1 MNSFNASVNEK
12 TELNEIKSSNMFLI
26 LKSKY
31 ILQFI
36 FDNLSKRK
44 SLNFIKYNKNIQNKI
59 NININDY
66 KEFSEIYSS
75 IEMEII
81 PVNNKYG
88 KFINIKNQGDLKYF
102 HIYFDNN
109 KEEIKRNHLD
119 KNENIK
125 KIKIIFEHQVKSF
138 EDLFRDCEC
147 IESIYIKKFCR
158 NNIKNMEGMFYNCS
172 SLKELNLSNFN
183 TNNVNNM
190 RYMFFKCSSLKK
202 LNLSNFN
209 TNNIT
214 ALKEMF
220 WGCSSL
226 EELNLNSFNTNKVK
240 SFYRMFEGCSSL
252 KALNLSNFNA
262 DKVTNMYGMF
272 SNCWSLKDLIL
283 FDDNSEN
290 NIDMEGM
297 FNGCLD
303 KLTSK
308 IKNKY
313 KYIKEEAF
321 KYITDIPV

>member
-1 MNSFNASVNEK
+1 MNSFNDSVNEK

-26 LKSKY
+26 IKSKY

-59 NININDY
+59 DININDY

-125 KIKIIFEHQVKSF
+125 KIKIILEHQVKSF

-209 TNNIT
+209 TNNVT

-252 KALNLSNFNA
+252 KELNLSNFNIN
-262 DKVTNMYGMF
+262 KVTNMYGMF

>member
-12 TELNEIKSSNMFLI
+12 TELNEIKSNDIFLI

-31 ILQFI
+31 ILQLI

-75 IEMEII
+75 IEMEIT

-125 KIKIIFEHQVKSF
+125 KIKVILEHQVESF

-147 IESIYIKKFCR
+147 VESIYFKKFCR

-183 TNNVNNM
+183 TNNVTNM
-190 RYMFFKCSSLKK
+190 SGMFRMCSL
-202 LNLSNFN
+202 
-209 TNNIT
+209 
-214 ALKEMF
+214 
-220 WGCSSL
+220 L
-226 EELNLNSFNTNKVK
+226 EE
-240 SFYRMFEGCSSL
+240 
-252 KALNLSNFNA
+252 LNLSNFNA
-262 DKVTNMYGMF
+262 NNTTFINDIFYGC
-272 SNCWSLKDLIL
+272 SSLKKLI
-283 FDDNSEN
+283 
-290 NIDMEGM
+290 
-297 FNGCLD
+297 C
-303 KLTSK
+303 
-308 IKNKY
+308 KNELIQNELVY
-313 KYIKEEAF
+313 
-321 KYITDIPV
+321 

>member
-59 NININDY
+59 DININDY

-125 KIKIIFEHQVKSF
+125 KIKIILEHQVKSF

-190 RYMFFKCSSLKK
+190 RYMFFKCSSLKN

-209 TNNIT
+209 TNNVT

-252 KALNLSNFNA
+252 KELNLSNFNNN
-262 DKVTNMYGMF
+262 KVTNMYGMF

-290 NIDMEGM
+290 IIDMEGM

>member
-1 MNSFNASVNEK
+1 MNSFNDSVNEK

-26 LKSKY
+26 IKSKY

-59 NININDY
+59 DININDY

-125 KIKIIFEHQVKSF
+125 KIKIILEHQVKSF

-209 TNNIT
+209 TNN
-214 ALKEMF
+214 
-220 WGCSSL
+220 
-226 EELNLNSFNTNKVK
+226 VK

-252 KALNLSNFNA
+252 KALNLSNFNIN
-262 DKVTNMYGMF
+262 KVTNMYGMF

-321 KYITDIPV
+321 NYITDIPV

>member
-1 MNSFNASVNEK
+1 MNSFNDSVNEK
-12 TELNEIKSSNMFLI
+12 TELNETKSSNMFLI
-26 LKSKY
+26 IKSKY

-59 NININDY
+59 DININDY

-125 KIKIIFEHQVKSF
+125 KIKIILEHQVKSF

-209 TNNIT
+209 TNNVT

-252 KALNLSNFNA
+252 KALNLSNFNIN
-262 DKVTNMYGMF
+262 KVTNMYGMF

-290 NIDMEGM
+290 IIDMEGM

>member
-1 MNSFNASVNEK
+1 MNSFNDSVNEK

-59 NININDY
+59 DININDY

-125 KIKIIFEHQVKSF
+125 KIKIILEHQVKSF

-209 TNNIT
+209 TNNVT

-252 KALNLSNFNA
+252 KELNLSNFNIN
-262 DKVTNMYGMF
+262 KVTNMYGMF

-290 NIDMEGM
+290 IIDMEGM

-308 IKNKY
+308 IKDKY

-321 KYITDIPV
+321 KFINDMPL

>member
-1 MNSFNASVNEK
+1 MNSFNDSVNEK
-12 TELNEIKSSNMFLI
+12 TELNEIKSSNMLLI

-59 NININDY
+59 DININDY

-125 KIKIIFEHQVKSF
+125 KIKIILEHQVKSF

-209 TNNIT
+209 TNNVT

-252 KALNLSNFNA
+252 KELNLSNFNIN
-262 DKVTNMYGMF
+262 KVTNMYGMF

-290 NIDMEGM
+290 IIDMEGM

-321 KYITDIPV
+321 NYITDIPV

>member
-1 MNSFNASVNEK
+1 MNSFNDSVNEK

-26 LKSKY
+26 IKSKY

-59 NININDY
+59 DININDY

-125 KIKIIFEHQVKSF
+125 KIKIILEHQVKSF

-209 TNNIT
+209 TNNVT

-252 KALNLSNFNA
+252 KALNLSNFNIN
-262 DKVTNMYGMF
+262 KVTNMYGMF

>member
-1 MNSFNASVNEK
+1 MNSFNDSVNEK

-36 FDNLSKRK
+36 FDNLSKSK

-59 NININDY
+59 DININDY

-125 KIKIIFEHQVKSF
+125 KIKIILEHQVKSF

-209 TNNIT
+209 TNNVT

-252 KALNLSNFNA
+252 KELNLSNFNIN
-262 DKVTNMYGMF
+262 KVTNMYGMF

-290 NIDMEGM
+290 IIDMEGM

-308 IKNKY
+308 IKDKY

-321 KYITDIPV
+321 KFINDMPL

>member
-1 MNSFNASVNEK
+1 MGIMHDHEFSFINDK
-12 TELNEIKSSNMFLI
+12 TKLNL
-26 LKSKY
+26 
-31 ILQFI
+31 
-36 FDNLSKRK
+36 
-44 SLNFIKYNKNIQNKI
+44 IKYNKNIQNKI
-59 NININDY
+59 DININDY

-125 KIKIIFEHQVKSF
+125 KIKIILEHQVKSF

-209 TNNIT
+209 TNNVT

-252 KALNLSNFNA
+252 KELNLSNFNIN
-262 DKVTNMYGMF
+262 KVTNMYGMF

-290 NIDMEGM
+290 IIDMEGM

>member
-1 MNSFNASVNEK
+1 MNSFNDSVNEK

-59 NININDY
+59 DININDY

-125 KIKIIFEHQVKSF
+125 KIKIILEHQVKSF

-209 TNNIT
+209 TNNVT

-252 KALNLSNFNA
+252 KELNLSNFNIN
-262 DKVTNMYGMF
+262 KVTNMYGMF

-290 NIDMEGM
+290 IIDMEGM

>member
-1 MNSFNASVNEK
+1 MEK
-12 TELNEIKSSNMFLI
+12 DNLESNIKDKETQIKPKCKLENI
-26 LKSKY
+26 KSKY
-31 ILQFI
+31 ILEKLFTIVQ
-36 FDNLSKRK
+36 RK
-44 SLNFIKYNKNIQNKI
+44 TELDIVKYNKIIKNKI
-59 NININDY
+59 DININDY
-66 KEFSEIYSS
+66 KEFSEKYSS
-75 IEMEII
+75 IEIEIKPI
-81 PVNNKYG
+81 YNKYG

-125 KIKIIFEHQVKSF
+125 KIKIILEHQVKSF

-147 IESIYIKKFCR
+147 IESIYFKKFCR

-209 TNNIT
+209 TNNVT

-226 EELNLNSFNTNKVK
+226 EEVNLNSFNTNKVK

-290 NIDMEGM
+290 IIDMEGM

>member
-1 MNSFNASVNEK
+1 MNSFNDSVKEK
-12 TELNEIKSSNMFLI
+12 TELNEIKSSNMLLI

-59 NININDY
+59 DININDY

-125 KIKIIFEHQVKSF
+125 KIKIILEHQVKSF

-209 TNNIT
+209 TNNVT

-226 EELNLNSFNTNKVK
+226 EELNLNSFNTSKVK

-252 KALNLSNFNA
+252 KALNLSNFNIN
-262 DKVTNMYGMF
+262 KVTNMYGMF

-313 KYIKEEAF
+313 KYIKKEAF
-321 KYITDIPV
+321 NYITDIPV

>member
-1 MNSFNASVNEK
+1 MNSFNDSVNEK

-59 NININDY
+59 DININDY

-125 KIKIIFEHQVKSF
+125 KIKIILEHQVKSF

-209 TNNIT
+209 TNNVT

-252 KALNLSNFNA
+252 KALNLSNFNIN
-262 DKVTNMYGMF
+262 KVTNMYGMF

>member
-1 MNSFNASVNEK
+1 MNSFNDSVNEK

-44 SLNFIKYNKNIQNKI
+44 SLNFIKYNKNIQNKM
-59 NININDY
+59 NININDF

-125 KIKIIFEHQVKSF
+125 KIKIILEHQVKSF

-147 IESIYIKKFCR
+147 IESIYFKKFCR

-183 TNNVNNM
+183 TNNVTNM
-190 RYMFFKCSSLKK
+190 RYMFFKCSSLKE

-209 TNNIT
+209 TNNVT

-252 KALNLSNFNA
+252 KELNLSNFNIN
-262 DKVTNMYGMF
+262 KVTNMYVYV
-272 SNCWSLKDLIL
+272 L
-283 FDDNSEN
+283 
-290 NIDMEGM
+290 
-297 FNGCLD
+297 
-303 KLTSK
+303 
-308 IKNKY
+308 
-313 KYIKEEAF
+313 
-321 KYITDIPV
+321 

>member
-1 MNSFNASVNEK
+1 MNSFNDSVNEK
-12 TELNEIKSSNMFLI
+12 TELNEIKSSNMLLI

-59 NININDY
+59 DININDY

-125 KIKIIFEHQVKSF
+125 KIKIILEHQVKSF

-209 TNNIT
+209 TNNVT

-252 KALNLSNFNA
+252 KELNLSNFNIN
-262 DKVTNMYGMF
+262 KVTNMYGMF

-290 NIDMEGM
+290 IIDMEGM

>member
-1 MNSFNASVNEK
+1 MNSFNDSVNEK

-59 NININDY
+59 DININDY

-125 KIKIIFEHQVKSF
+125 KIKIILEHQVKSF
-138 EDLFRDCEC
+138 EDSFRDCEC

-183 TNNVNNM
+183 TNTVNNM

-209 TNNIT
+209 TNNVT

-252 KALNLSNFNA
+252 KELNLSNFNIN
-262 DKVTNMYGMF
+262 KVTNMYGMF

-290 NIDMEGM
+290 IIDMEGM

>member
-1 MNSFNASVNEK
+1 MNSFNDSVNEK

-59 NININDY
+59 DININDY

-125 KIKIIFEHQVKSF
+125 KIKIILEHQVKSF

-158 NNIKNMEGMFYNCS
+158 NNIINMEVMFYNCS

-209 TNNIT
+209 TNNVT

-252 KALNLSNFNA
+252 KELNLSNFNIN
-262 DKVTNMYGMF
+262 KVTNMYGMF

-290 NIDMEGM
+290 IIDMEGM

-321 KYITDIPV
+321 NYITDIPV

>member
-1 MNSFNASVNEK
+1 MNSLNASVNEK
-12 TELNEIKSSNMFLI
+12 TELNEIKSNDIFLI
-26 LKSKY
+26 PKSKY
-31 ILQFI
+31 ILLLI
-36 FDNLSKRK
+36 FDNLSKGK
-44 SLNFIKYNKNIQNKI
+44 TLNFIKYNKNIQNKI
-59 NININDY
+59 NININDF
-66 KEFSEIYSS
+66 KEYSEIYSS

-125 KIKIIFEHQVKSF
+125 KIKIILEHQVKSF

-147 IESIYIKKFCR
+147 IESIYFKKFCR

-183 TNNVNNM
+183 TNNVTNM

-209 TNNIT
+209 TNNVT

-226 EELNLNSFNTNKVK
+226 EEVNLNSFNTNKVK

-283 FDDNSEN
+283 FDDNSG
-290 NIDMEGM
+290 NIINMEGM

-308 IKNKY
+308 IKDKY
-313 KYIKEEAF
+313 KYIKAEAF
-321 KYITDIPV
+321 KYITDIPI

>member
-12 TELNEIKSSNMFLI
+12 TELNEIKSNDIFLI

-31 ILQFI
+31 ILQLI

-59 NININDY
+59 DININDY

-125 KIKIIFEHQVKSF
+125 KIKVILEHQVESF

-147 IESIYIKKFCR
+147 VESIYFKKFCR

-183 TNNVNNM
+183 TDNVTNM

-209 TNNIT
+209 TNNVT

-252 KALNLSNFNA
+252 KELNLSNFNIN
-262 DKVTNMYGMF
+262 KVTNMYGMF

-283 FDDNSEN
+283 FDDNCN
-290 NIDMEGM
+290 IIDMEGM

-308 IKNKY
+308 IKDKY

-321 KYITDIPV
+321 KFINDMPL

>member
-1 MNSFNASVNEK
+1 MNSFNDSVNEK
-12 TELNEIKSSNMFLI
+12 TELNGIKSSNMFLI
-26 LKSKY
+26 IKSKY

-59 NININDY
+59 DININDY

-125 KIKIIFEHQVKSF
+125 KIKIILEHQVKSF

-209 TNNIT
+209 TNNVT

-252 KALNLSNFNA
+252 KELNLSNFNIN
-262 DKVTNMYGMF
+262 KVTNMYGMF